1 MHGDNERVVSRGGK
15 GEIIRTLFGGAVYE
29 NVIIKLSEMP
39 EQFEKRGFRY
49 RCFISAH
56 GCRNEVGA
64 RAVRDLCFVYGTHT
78 GKHVAGVVYGITLE
92 SQHHVHTSH
101 PEIAVHNHDPLT
113 HHGKRRGK
121 ICGNGG
127 LTDSALERRHE
138 YHATHSITPRIHLQL
153 CTFYLTTVK

>member
-1 MHGDNERVVSRGGK
+1 
-15 GEIIRTLFGGAVYE
+15 
-29 NVIIKLSEMP
+29 MP

-138 YHATHSITPRIHLQL
+138 YHATHSITPPNTPTIMHILSYHCKVNLSIGKIR
-153 CTFYLTTVK
+153 